1 MSCISANSQRMHCKN
16 RRQRRTIVWSAV
28 VKMKVKSK
36 LMVGGIA
43 DLINAIK
50 VKMICV
56 EINVLSCIVNDRGR
70 KRQDNDIT
78 SWEKKQMQIGQ
89 TSR

>member
-1 MSCISANSQRMHCKN
+1 
-16 RRQRRTIVWSAV
+16 
-28 VKMKVKSK
+28 MKVKSK

-56 EINVLSCIVNDRGR
+56 EINVLCCIVNDRGR
-70 KRQDNDIT
+70 KTTRQ
-78 SWEKKQMQIGQ
+78 
-89 TSR
+89 

>member
-1 MSCISANSQRMHCKN
+1 
-16 RRQRRTIVWSAV
+16 
-28 VKMKVKSK
+28 
-36 LMVGGIA
+36 MVGGIA